1 MPYPNLLHPVD
12 VVLERVDEANTVWD
26 TDGSEPVQQMA
37 RVDPITLKGQAK
49 YGASKEAGLEAGGA
63 TENERGY
70 VLFRQK
76 DLNTASVTLKI
87 NDRITQIGAISHD
100 SYITRLEPCGHYPA
114 YGNTLVKAYFA
125 DRQPAKH

>member
-12 VVLERVDEANTVWD
+12 VVLEQADLSNTVMD
-26 TDGSEPVQQMA
+26 VDGMEPVQQVS
-37 RVDPITLKGQAK
+37 RVDPITLKGQVK
-49 YGASKEAGLEAGGA
+49 YGVSKETGLEAGGA

-76 DLNTASVTLKI
+76 DLNEAFVVLQI
-87 NDRITQIGAISHD
+87 NDRITQIGVVLHD